1 MHSRGVC
8 HSLAKRV
15 RLDSLRLIHEL
26 TLGLLVTDMLLSL
39 LNICTKEEL
48 EEEDKGLG
56 DSETPEENAERKR
69 VIKSKIMAVGRVSR
83 VFALLRYAFRR
94 TFGLEIILTI
104 KRSEE
109 SERVSELKSVAG
121 IKELPAN
128 SLANGAEGIKDM
140 ITNFE
145 EAYVETAIYIT
156 KVYLPYPVAASRISR
171 TSVCHRNYMM
181 RTLRRDE
188 R

>member
-1 MHSRGVC
+1 MSLISGNLIVPPIRTGFQTSWMHLRGVC
-8 HSLAKRV
+8 HSSAKRV
-15 RLDSLRLIHEL
+15 RFGFPCFIHEL

-48 EEEDKGLG
+48 EEEDLGLG
-56 DSETPEENAERKR
+56 DTETPAEHAERKR
-69 VIKSKIMAVGRVSR
+69 VIKSKILAVGRVSR

-94 TFGLEIILTI
+94 TSSLEILLTI

-121 IKELPAN
+121 MKELPAD

-145 EAYVETAIYIT
+145 DAYVETAIHI
-156 KVYLPYPVAASRISR
+156 I
-171 TSVCHRNYMM
+171 
-181 RTLRRDE
+181 
-188 R
+188 